1 MPDEDP
7 LNLRQDAGAATEKW
21 SEMGFQIPG
30 PTKGKVDHLIATHG
44 AERLP
49 RPPHAF
55 HDIPEDRALI
65 CVVDTKMYETASFC
79 FSAAEMALVNDSSD
93 FRPRTW
99 LVMDRGKAEELS
111 KYRTAPAECRKEPRA
126 SGRK

>member
-1 MPDEDP
+1 MAFH
-7 LNLRQDAGAATEKW
+7 L
-21 SEMGFQIPG
+21 PG

-49 RPPHAF
+49 RSPTAF

-65 CVVDTKMYETASFC
+65 CVVDTVMYETASFC
-79 FSAAEMALVNDSSD
+79 FSGAEMALLNDSTD

-99 LVMDRGKAEELS
+99 LVMDRRKAEELS
-111 KYRTAPAECRKEPRA
+111 KYRTAPAERRKEPRA

>member
-1 MPDEDP
+1 
-7 LNLRQDAGAATEKW
+7 
-21 SEMGFQIPG
+21 MGFQIPG
-30 PTKGKVDHLIATHG
+30 PTKGKVDHLIVTHG

-55 HDIPEDRALI
+55 HQIPENRALI

-111 KYRTAPAECRKEPRA
+111 KYRTAPAERRKEPALRAANNRA
-126 SGRK
+126 S

>member
-1 MPDEDP
+1 VESRA
-7 LNLRQDAGAATEKW
+7 NLT
-21 SEMGFQIPG
+21 FC
-30 PTKGKVDHLIATHG
+30 
-44 AERLP
+44 
-49 RPPHAF
+49 AF
-55 HDIPEDRALI
+55 HEIPEDRALI

-111 KYRTAPAECRKEPRA
+111 KYRTAPAERRKEPRA